1 MKKFTLI
8 LISLF
13 MTVTSAQAARIK
25 DVSQVAGVRSNQ
37 LVGYGLVSGLPGTGE
52 STPFTEQ
59 SFNAMLQNFG
69 IQLPAGTKPKIKNV
83 AAVMVTAELPPFS
96 KPGQQIDITVS
107 SIGSA
112 KSLRGGTLLQTFL
125 KGLDGQV
132 YAVAQGNLVVSGFSA
147 EGADGSKIV
156 GNNPTVGIIS
166 SGAMVEREV
175 PTPFGRGDFITFNLL
190 ESDFTTAQRMADAV
204 NNFLGPQM
212 ASAVDAT
219 SVRVRAPR
227 DISQRVAF
235 LSAIENLEF
244 DPADGAAKIIVNS
257 RTGTIVVGKHVRL
270 KPAAVTHGGM
280 TVAIKENLSVSQPN
294 SFAGGE
300 TVVVPNS
307 DISVTEE
314 EGKMFKFEPGL
325 TLDDLVRAVNQV
337 GAAPSDLMAILQALK
352 QAGAI
357 EGQLIII

>member
-1 MKKFTLI
+1 M
-8 LISLF
+8 SVALF
-13 MTVTSAQAARIK
+13 ATTAQAARIK
-25 DVSQVAGVRSNQ
+25 DVAQVAGVRSNQ

-52 STPFTEQ
+52 SNPFTEQ
-59 SFNAMLQNFG
+59 SFAAMLQNFG
-69 IQLPAGTKPKIKNV
+69 IQMPPGTKPKIKNV
-83 AAVMVTAELPPFS
+83 AAVMVTAELPAFS
-96 KPGQQIDITVS
+96 KPGQQVDVTVS

-156 GNNPTVGIIS
+156 GNNPTVGLIS
-166 SGAMVEREV
+166 SGATVEREI
-175 PTPFGRGDFITFNLL
+175 PNPFGRGDYITFNLL
-190 ESDFTTAQRMADAV
+190 DSDFTTAQRMADAV

-280 TVAIKENLSVSQPN
+280 TVAIKENLNVSQPN
-294 SFAGGE
+294 SFSGGQ
-300 TVVVPNS
+300 TVVVPDS
-307 DISVTEE
+307 DIEVNEE
-314 EGKMFKFEPGL
+314 KGKMFKFEPGL
-325 TLDDLVRAVNQV
+325 TLDDLVRAVNEV